1 MEALEV
7 TSKITELKEVYG
19 DLKVLINVQGGD
31 NSFFKEITSVDIQEG
46 LRDEDGSFIDE
57 RVILI
62 TCE

>member
-7 TSKITELKEVYG
+7 TNKIAELKEVYG

-31 NSFFKEITSVDIQEG
+31 NDFFKEITSIDIQEG
-46 LRDEDGSFIDE
+46 LKDEDGSFIDE